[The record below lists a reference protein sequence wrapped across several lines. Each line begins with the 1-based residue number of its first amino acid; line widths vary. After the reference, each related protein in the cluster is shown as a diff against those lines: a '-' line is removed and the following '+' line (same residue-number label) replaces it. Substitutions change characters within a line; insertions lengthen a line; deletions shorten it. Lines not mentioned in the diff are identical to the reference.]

1 VAGTEGRGCRGR
13 RVAGLR
19 RNMIEGH
26 ENVQTSL
33 GPYGHLF
40 PDREDELT
48 AGLDRRKAKAD
59 QERTKSGEVVDLGA

>member
-1 VAGTEGRGCRGR
+1 
-13 RVAGLR
+13 
-19 RNMIEGH
+19 MIEGH